1 MRALVEYGAEVG
13 RELRA
18 VVRQGRL
25 IARSAPPVEGVGT
38 SHGQG
43 DRLVIF
49 VHGFMAR
56 GPVFGPMREEV
67 AHAASVETIDVSYGP
82 LERFEAVCERVRG
95 LVADR
100 ADGRPVTLVGHSLG
114 GLVSRWVVQELGV
127 GAVDRLITLASPH
140 AGTRTARLFAG
151 PLIDAIR
158 PGSSVLRR
166 LEASRET
173 LGAVRSTAVV
183 AGRDR
188 MVTPPASAASLPGA
202 EVVWLDHLGH
212 NEILFDAHAIDVVKR
227 RVR

>member
-1 MRALVEYGAEVG
+1 MRSLAKHGVDLG

-18 VVRQGRL
+18 VVRQGHL
-25 IARSAPPVEGVGT
+25 IARAAPPVEGIGA
-38 SHGQG
+38 SHGTG
-43 DRLVIF
+43 DRLVVF

-56 GPVFGPMREEV
+56 GPVFGPMRSEV
-67 AHAASVETIDVSYGP
+67 AQAASVETLDVSYGP
-82 LERFEAVCERVRG
+82 LERFEAVCERVRA
-95 LVADR
+95 LVVER

-127 GAVDRLITLASPH
+127 GAVDRLVTLASPH

-158 PGSSVLRR
+158 PGSPVLQR
-166 LEASRET
+166 LDASREA

-188 MVTPPASAASLPGA
+188 MVTPPASAADLPGA

-212 NEILFDAHAIDVVKR
+212 NEILFDPHAIEIVKR